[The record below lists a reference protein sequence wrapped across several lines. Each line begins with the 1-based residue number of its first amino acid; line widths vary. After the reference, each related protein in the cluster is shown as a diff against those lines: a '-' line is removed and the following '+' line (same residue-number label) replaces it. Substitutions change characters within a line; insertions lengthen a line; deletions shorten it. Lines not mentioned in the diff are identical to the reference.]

1 MARLLVLSP
10 LLAFGLAY
18 VPDMGRG
25 FIKDD
30 FRWISE
36 SRAANVADALALF
49 GTDNGFYRP
58 LVSLSFATDQAL
70 FGIRPLGYALTNLL
84 VILAAAAVLH
94 ALARALGLSA
104 GAAAFAAGAFLLNP
118 HGIKDAILWISGR
131 TSGLLTL
138 LSLLAAL
145 AFVRG
150 RVWLA
155 AGGVL
160 LALFSKE
167 EAVLLPAILA
177 AGAVLRA
184 RGRLPPRLRL
194 ALLSSWPLFLPLPIY
209 LVLRS
214 MTSAYLPGTAPA
226 HYRFSVDPA
235 LIARN
240 ILEYTDRACIFPLL
254 ALGLVALAVRGRPRV
269 DPSERGV
276 LLWSLVWIAG
286 GYGLTASLPVR
297 SSLYA
302 VLPSVGAALAGAVL
316 AQALWREAAPGPR
329 TKLLVA
335 AALVP
340 LLMVPIY
347 RGRNRRTVREAE
359 LSTAALDDLA
369 RAFADHHPKTTFVLE
384 DDPRGQPN
392 LERCFGTLLE
402 YAVFLRTGRVR
413 SVRYAPAA
421 ATWTVAEIAP
431 FRATGPR
438 TVLALRGGRLEEVG
452 AK

>member
-10 LLAFGLAY
+10 LLAFVLAY

-36 SRAANVADALALF
+36 SRVESVADALALF
-49 GTDNGFYRP
+49 GRDNGFYRP
-58 LVSLSFATDQAL
+58 LVSLSFATDRAL
-70 FGIRPLGYALTNLL
+70 FGVRPFGYALTNLL

-94 ALARALGLSA
+94 ALARSLGLSP
-104 GAAAFAAGAFLLNP
+104 GAAAFAAAAFLLNP

-138 LSLLAAL
+138 FCLLAAL

-150 RVWLA
+150 RVWWA
-155 AGGVL
+155 AGGVM
-160 LALFSKE
+160 LALFCKE

-177 AGAVLRA
+177 AGAGLRA
-184 RGRLPPRLRL
+184 RGRLPLR
-194 ALLSSWPLFLPLPIY
+194 ALLSSWPLFLPLPVY
-209 LVLRS
+209 FVLRS
-214 MTSAYLPGTAPA
+214 MTSAYLPATAPA
-226 HYRFSVDPA
+226 HYRLSLDPG

-240 ILEYTDRACIFPLL
+240 ILEYTDRACIIP
-254 ALGLVALAVRGRPRV
+254 LVALVLIALTVRGRPKL
-269 DPSERGV
+269 DPGENGV
-276 LLWSLVWIAG
+276 LLWSLLWIAG
-286 GYGLTASLPVR
+286 GYGLTVWLPVR

-316 AQALWREAAPGPR
+316 AQALWREAAPGPK

-340 LLMVPIY
+340 LLMVPLY
-347 RGRNRRTVREAE
+347 RGRNRRTVGEAE

-369 RAFADHHPKTTFVLE
+369 HAFADHHPKATFVLE
-384 DDPRGQPN
+384 DDPQAQPN
-392 LERCFGTLLE
+392 LERSFGTLLE
-402 YAVFLRTGRVR
+402 DAVFIRTGRVR
-413 SVRYAPAA
+413 SVRYSPPA

-431 FRATGPR
+431 YRATGPR
-438 TVLALRGGRLEEVG
+438 TVLALRGGRLVEPG
-452 AK
+452 AE

>member
-10 LLAFGLAY
+10 LLAFVLAY

-36 SRAANVADALALF
+36 SGAESVADALALF
-49 GTDNGFYRP
+49 SRDNGFYRP
-58 LVSLSFATDQAL
+58 LVSLSFATDRAL
-70 FGIRPLGYALTNLL
+70 FGVRPFPYALTNLL
-84 VILAAAAVLH
+84 VILATAAVLH
-94 ALARALGLSA
+94 ALARGLGLST

-145 AFVRG
+145 AVVRG
-150 RVWLA
+150 RVWWA
-155 AGGVL
+155 AGGVM
-160 LALFSKE
+160 LALFCKE

-177 AGAVLRA
+177 AGAGLRA
-184 RGRLPPRLRL
+184 RARLPPRR
-194 ALLSSWPLFLPLPIY
+194 ALLSSWPLFLPLPVY
-209 LVLRS
+209 FVLRS

-226 HYRFSVDPA
+226 HYRLSLDPG

-240 ILEYTDRACIFPLL
+240 ILEYTDRACIIPLL
-254 ALGLVALAVRGRPRV
+254 AIGLIALTVRRRPRL
-269 DPSERGV
+269 DPGEHAV
-276 LLWSLVWIAG
+276 LLWSLLWIAG
-286 GYGLTASLPVR
+286 GYGLTVWLPVR

-329 TKLLVA
+329 LKLLVA

-340 LLMVPIY
+340 LLMVPLY

-369 RAFADHHPKTTFVLE
+369 HAFADHHPKTTFVLE
-384 DDPRGQPN
+384 DDPQAQPN
-392 LERCFGTLLE
+392 LERSFGTLLE
-402 YAVFLRTGRVR
+402 EAVFLRTGRVR
-413 SVRYAPAA
+413 SVRYSPAA

-431 FRATGPR
+431 YRPTGPR
-438 TVLALRGGRLEEVG
+438 TVLALRGGRLLEVG
-452 AK
+452 AE

>member
-1 MARLLVLSP
+1 MARLLALSP

-36 SRAANVADALALF
+36 SRAESVADALALF
-49 GTDNGFYRP
+49 GRDNGFYRP
-58 LVSLSFATDQAL
+58 LVSLSFATDRAL
-70 FGIRPLGYALTNLL
+70 FGVHPFGYALTNFL
-84 VILAAAAVLH
+84 VILAAAALLH
-94 ALARALGLSA
+94 ALARALGLSG

-138 LSLLAAL
+138 FSLLAAL

-160 LALFSKE
+160 LALFCKE

-177 AGAVLRA
+177 AGAGLRD
-184 RGRLPPRLRL
+184 RGGLSLRL
-194 ALLSSWPLFLPLPIY
+194 ALLSSWPLFLPLPLY

-214 MTSAYLPGTAPA
+214 MTGAFLPGTAPV
-226 HYRFSVDPA
+226 HYQFSIDPE

-240 ILEYTDRACIFPLL
+240 ILEYTDRACTIPLL
-254 ALGLVALAVRGRPRV
+254 AVGLIALVVRCRPRV
-269 DPSERGV
+269 DPGERRV
-276 LLWSLVWIAG
+276 LLWSLLWIAG
-286 GYGLTASLPVR
+286 GYGLTVWLPVR

-302 VLPSVGAALAGAVL
+302 VLPSAGAALAGALL
-316 AQALWREAAPGPR
+316 AQAFWREAAPGPR
-329 TKLLVA
+329 AKLLVA

-340 LLMVPIY
+340 LLVVPLY
-347 RGRNRRTVREAE
+347 RSRNRRPVSEAE

-369 RAFADHHPKTTFVLE
+369 HAFADHHPKTTFVLE
-384 DDPRGQPN
+384 DDPQAQPT
-392 LERCFGTLLE
+392 LERSFGTLLE

-413 SVRYAPAA
+413 SVRYTPAA

-431 FRATGPR
+431 YRATGPR

-452 AK
+452 TE

>member
-1 MARLLVLSP
+1 MARLLLLP
-10 LLAFGLAY
+10 ALLAFVLAY

-36 SRAANVADALALF
+36 SRTESVADALALF
-49 GTDNGFYRP
+49 ARDNGFYRP
-58 LVSLSFATDQAL
+58 LVSLSFATDRAL
-70 FGIRPLGYALTNLL
+70 FGVRPFGYALTNLL

-94 ALARALGLSA
+94 ALARGLGLST

-118 HGIKDAILWISGR
+118 HGIKDTILWISGR

-138 LSLLAAL
+138 FSLLAAL
-145 AFVRG
+145 AVVRG
-150 RVWLA
+150 RVWWA

-160 LALFSKE
+160 LALFCKE

-177 AGAVLRA
+177 AGAVIRA
-184 RGRLPPRLRL
+184 RGDLSTRLRPL
-194 ALLSSWPLFLPLPIY
+194 FSSWPLFLPLPLY
-209 LVLRS
+209 FVLRS
-214 MTSAYLPGTAPA
+214 MTSAYLPGTAPP
-226 HYRFSVDPA
+226 HYRLSLDPG

-240 ILEYTDRACIFPLL
+240 ILEYTDRACIIPLL
-254 ALGLVALAVRGRPRV
+254 ALGLIALTVRCRPRL
-269 DPSERGV
+269 DPGEHGV
-276 LLWSLVWIAG
+276 LSWSLLWIAG
-286 GYGLTASLPVR
+286 GYGLTVWLPVR

-340 LLMVPIY
+340 LLMVPLY
-347 RGRNRRTVREAE
+347 RGRNRRTVGEAE

-369 RAFADHHPKTTFVLE
+369 QTFADHHPKTTFVLE
-384 DDPRGQPN
+384 DDPQAQPN
-392 LERCFGTLLE
+392 LERCFGTLLQD
-402 YAVFLRTGRVR
+402 AVFLRTGRVR
-413 SVRYAPAA
+413 SVRYIPAA

-431 FRATGPR
+431 YRATGRR
-438 TVLALRGGRLEEVG
+438 TVLALREGRLVEVG
-452 AK
+452 PE